1 MWMEEQKRKTPEPK
15 ERLEAA
21 LLQILSY
28 RTYYDHNN
36 NHGLELEI
44 IDGGARLLTVLLK
57 K

>member
-15 ERLEAA
+15 ERLEAP

-44 IDGGARLLTVLLK
+44 IDGGDYLRCY
-57 K
+57 